1 MSEQLTDASA
11 DKITGAAGMLAG
23 AAYGYTALNIEDS
36 LLADAV
42 GAGGVPLAVSATLFL
57 AALILSLRAWF
68 KSPVQT
74 PVQTPV
80 QSADPAV
87 QSDAAQGGSA
97 HPHLMAGALLLL
109 LALYVWVL
117 PFLGYLLSIGL
128 LVASCAWLGGARQK
142 RSLMLAALL
151 AGPALWLIF
160 DWALA
165 IGLPMGVWPSLVK

>member
-57 AALILSLRAWF
+57 AALILSLKAWL
-68 KSPVQT
+68 KS